1 MPEHDSTFFGRLASW
16 AVDPGTPPDAAI
28 ENAKRAIADLVGV
41 SIAARDA
48 ELVAVLRRVHAPVP
62 EGEGAS
68 VIGQGSRMAVQH
80 AVFCNAV
87 LGHALD
93 FDDSHSDLG
102 GHPSTVVFPAA
113 LAVAESLG
121 RSGEELLRAY
131 IVGVEV
137 AAALGRALNPA
148 HYDSGW
154 HPTATLGSF
163 GAAAAAARLLR
174 LDVRQLSQVFGL
186 TVGFCSGVKASFG
199 TAAKPL
205 QVGNAAMSGVLAAQL
220 VAAGASAPEGSF
232 EGSQGFLAVLQ
243 RTSEVPGLTLPGRDG
258 APWSLAEP
266 GVIIKRYPCCG
277 STHAA
282 ADAALELRKSWGSRR
297 IDSVRIGLHPK
308 RLGHVNRPHPVSG
321 YDAKFSVQYVVAR
334 ALIDGAV
341 TLRDF
346 DDDVIGDEAVESLL
360 GSVVAEALDVPDER
374 VEDRYVAEVSI
385 AGEGAVETV
394 RLPMAVGRQRGV
406 PLPWDGVRAKFDQC
420 IAATLGTEDRDELWR
435 RLMSLETEHDVTQLA
450 ALLRDRP
457 ARQQ

>member
-1 MPEHDSTFFGRLASW
+1 MTDHGDTFFGRLASW
-16 AVDPGTPPDAAI
+16 VTTSSAPPDAAI
-28 ENAKRAIADLVGV
+28 ENAKRGIADLVGV

-48 ELVAVLRRVHAPVP
+48 DVVTVLRRVHPPAAA
-62 EGEGAS
+62 GAS
-68 VIGQGSRMAVQH
+68 VIGQGIRLATQN
-80 AVFCNAV
+80 AAFCNAV

-93 FDDSHSDLG
+93 FDDSSSDLG

-113 LAVAESLG
+113 LAVAETLG
-121 RSGEELLRAY
+121 RSGEELLQAY
-131 IVGVEV
+131 IIGVEV

-163 GAAAAAARLLR
+163 GAAAAAASLMR
-174 LDVRQLSQVFGL
+174 LDSCQVGQVFGL

-199 TAAKPL
+199 TSAKPL
-205 QVGNAAMSGVLAAQL
+205 QVGHAAMAGVAAAEL
-220 VAAGASAPEGSF
+220 IAAGASAPEDSF
-232 EGSQGFLAVLQ
+232 EAGQGFLAVLQ
-243 RTSEVPGLTLPGRDG
+243 RTSEVPELTLPGRDD

-282 ADAALELRKSWGSRR
+282 ADAALELRKTWGDRR
-297 IDSVRIGLHPK
+297 IDSVRVGLHPK
-308 RLGHVNRPHPVSG
+308 RLGHVNRPHPASG

-334 ALIDGAV
+334 ALVDGAV

-346 DDDVIGDEAVESLL
+346 DDDVIGDAAVGQVL
-360 GSVVAEALDVPDER
+360 GAVVAEALDAPDER
-374 VEDRYVAEVSI
+374 VEDRYLAEVTI
-385 AGEGAVETV
+385 EGEGAVETV

-420 IAATLGTEDRDELWR
+420 VAGALSLGDRDELWR
-435 RLMSLETEHDVTQLA
+435 RLMSLEDEPDVTQLA
-450 ALLRDRP
+450 TLVRDRP
-457 ARQQ
+457 ATQR